1 MALPSGFTL
10 VSAAAL
16 VAAGVWLATSASGA
30 DQAAEGSNGSAGPA
44 SQASAHH
51 GHGTQVHR
59 SEQPKPQPRADVVPK
74 VLVEVFNN
82 TGVTGLAG
90 TQAALLRGAGWNV
103 AAVDNWHGD
112 IPADTVYYPP
122 QLRHAGHELA
132 AVLHIHRLRPA
143 VTPMEF
149 DRLTVIYSRP

>member
-16 VAAGVWLATSASGA
+16 VAAGVWLATSASGT
-30 DQAAEGSNGSAGPA
+30 DQGAKASQGSGGPA
-44 SQASAHH
+44 AHASPSH
-51 GHGTQVHR
+51 GSGTQDHHR
-59 SEQPKPQPRADVVPK
+59 VQPKPQRRPDVVPK
-74 VLVEVFNN
+74 VLVELFNN
-82 TGVTGLAG
+82 SGVTGLAG
-90 TQAALLRGAGWNV
+90 SKAALLRGAGWNV

-122 QLRHAGHELA
+122 QLRHAAHELA
-132 AVLHIHRLRPA
+132 GFLHIHRLRPA

>member
-30 DQAAEGSNGSAGPA
+30 DQEVTRSNGSAGPA
-44 SQASAHH
+44 SHASPSLATQ
-51 GHGTQVHR
+51 GHGTL
-59 SEQPKPQPRADVVPK
+59 QPKPRPRPDVVPK

-82 TGVTGLAG
+82 TGVAGLAG
-90 TQAALLRGAGWNV
+90 SNAARLRGAGWNV

-122 QLRHAGHELA
+122 QLRHAAHELA

>member
-30 DQAAEGSNGSAGPA
+30 DQQAPGSNGSAGPA
-44 SQASAHH
+44 PHASPSH
-51 GHGTQVHR
+51 GSSTQGHR
-59 SEQPKPQPRADVVPK
+59 AAQPKPQPRPDAVPK

-82 TGVTGLAG
+82 SGVTGLAG
-90 TQAALLRGAGWNV
+90 SKAALLRGAGWNV

-122 QLRHAGHELA
+122 QLRHAAHELA
-132 AVLHIHRLRPA
+132 AVLHIRRLRPA

>member
-16 VAAGVWLATSASGA
+16 VAAGVWLATSASGT
-30 DQAAEGSNGSAGPA
+30 DEGVKGSTGSAGPA
-44 SQASAHH
+44 SHASPSHRS
-51 GHGTQVHR
+51 GTQEHR
-59 SEQPKPQPRADVVPK
+59 SVQQKPQRRPDVVPK

-82 TGVTGLAG
+82 SGVTGLAG
-90 TQAALLRGAGWNV
+90 SNAARLRGAGWNV

-122 QLRHAGHELA
+122 QLRHAAHELA
-132 AVLHIHRLRPA
+132 AALHIHRLRPA
-143 VTPMEF
+143 VAPMEF

>member
-30 DQAAEGSNGSAGPA
+30 NQAAKGSNGSAGPA
-44 SQASAHH
+44 SHASPSPGSTQ
-51 GHGTQVHR
+51 GHRTV
-59 SEQPKPQPRADVVPK
+59 QPKPRPRPDAVPK

-82 TGVTGLAG
+82 SGVTGLAG
-90 TQAALLRGAGWNV
+90 SKAALLRGAGWNV

-112 IPADTVYYPP
+112 IPADTVYSPP
-122 QLRHAGHELA
+122 QLRHAAHD
-132 AVLHIHRLRPA
+132 LRMCFA
-143 VTPMEF
+143 S
-149 DRLTVIYSRP
+149 IACGRP

>member
-30 DQAAEGSNGSAGPA
+30 DQAAAGSNGSAGPA
-44 SQASAHH
+44 SHASPSH
-51 GHGTQVHR
+51 GPSTQGHR
-59 SEQPKPQPRADVVPK
+59 AVQPKPRPRPDVVPK

-82 TGVTGLAG
+82 SGVTGLAG
-90 TQAALLRGAGWNV
+90 SKAALLRGAGWNV
-103 AAVDNWHGD
+103 AAVDDWHGD

-122 QLRHAGHELA
+122 QLRHAAHELA
-132 AVLHIHRLRPA
+132 AALHIHRLRPA

>member
-30 DQAAEGSNGSAGPA
+30 DEAVKESNGSAGSA
-44 SQASAHH
+44 SHASPSH
-51 GHGTQVHR
+51 GSTQGHR
-59 SEQPKPQPRADVVPK
+59 TRQPKPQPRHDVVPK

-82 TGVTGLAG
+82 SGVTGLAG
-90 TQAALLRGAGWNV
+90 SNAALLRGAGWNV

-122 QLRHAGHELA
+122 QLRHAAHELA

>member
-16 VAAGVWLATSASGA
+16 VAAGVWLATSAPGA
-30 DQAAEGSNGSAGPA
+30 DQAATRPNGSAGPA
-44 SQASAHH
+44 SHASPSH
-51 GHGTQVHR
+51 GAQDHGTV
-59 SEQPKPQPRADVVPK
+59 QPKPRPRPDVVPK

-82 TGVTGLAG
+82 SGVTGLAG
-90 TQAALLRGAGWNV
+90 SKAALLRGAGWNV

-122 QLRHAGHELA
+122 QLRHAAHELA

>member
-30 DQAAEGSNGSAGPA
+30 DQAGREANSPNGPA
-44 SQASAHH
+44 SHASPSRSTQ
-51 GHGTQVHR
+51 GHRTA
-59 SEQPKPQPRADVVPK
+59 QPKPQPRPDVVPK

-82 TGVTGLAG
+82 SGVTGLAG
-90 TQAALLRGAGWNV
+90 SKAALLRGAGWNV

-122 QLRHAGHELA
+122 QLQHAAHELA

>member
-16 VAAGVWLATSASGA
+16 VAAGVWLATSASGT
-30 DQAAEGSNGSAGPA
+30 DQGAKVSDGSSAPA
-44 SQASAHH
+44 SHAARSDASGA
-51 GHGTQVHR
+51 QEHR
-59 SEQPKPQPRADVVPK
+59 SAQPKPQLRPDVAPK
-74 VLVEVFNN
+74 VLVEMFNN

-90 TQAALLRGAGWNV
+90 RKAALLRGAGWNV
-103 AAVDNWHGD
+103 AAVDDWHGD

-122 QLRHAGHELA
+122 QLRHAAHELA